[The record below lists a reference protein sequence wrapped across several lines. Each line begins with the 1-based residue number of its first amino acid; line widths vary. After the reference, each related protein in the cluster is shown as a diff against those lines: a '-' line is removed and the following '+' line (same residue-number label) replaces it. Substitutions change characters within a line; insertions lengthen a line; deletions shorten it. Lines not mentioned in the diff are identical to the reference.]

1 MAASGYLPDSDLD
14 NPTGSVFCEHGAG
27 FYVQWD
33 QVDGMAHVDTGYRID
48 ADGCVV
54 KGSVSGTSGNDGKNR
69 EKGLGGIS
77 ASEKELEEIF
87 LRTYGKSKRDEALR
101 REHMS
106 KGSRRPQMPDLGS
119 LNYKMDNAAASYLIV
134 DGYNVI
140 FAWDELKELAK
151 VNLDGAREALLE
163 ALSNYSAY
171 KKTGI
176 LVVFDGYKVQG
187 NPGTQMRYAGL
198 DVVYTK
204 EAETADRFIE
214 KTIFEL
220 GRKYKITVV
229 TSDRPV
235 QMAALGDGAARM
247 SAREFRAEVLST
259 SEEIRQKL
267 AGQKTEKNRPFEGK
281 L

>member
-1 MAASGYLPDSDLD
+1 
-14 NPTGSVFCEHGAG
+14 
-27 FYVQWD
+27 
-33 QVDGMAHVDTGYRID
+33 
-48 ADGCVV
+48 
-54 KGSVSGTSGNDGKNR
+54 
-69 EKGLGGIS
+69 
-77 ASEKELEEIF
+77 
-87 LRTYGKSKRDEALR
+87 
-101 REHMS
+101 
-106 KGSRRPQMPDLGS
+106 
-119 LNYKMDNAAASYLIV
+119 
-134 DGYNVI
+134 
-140 FAWDELKELAK
+140 
-151 VNLDGAREALLE
+151 
-163 ALSNYSAY
+163 
-171 KKTGI
+171 
-176 LVVFDGYKVQG
+176 
-187 NPGTQMRYAGL
+187 MRYAGL